1 MSLVGFAPEDDVH
14 LPTLSVDVIPT
25 VVEATDY
32 AGLAG
37 LGDEWAS
44 RRLRGRGR
52 SDVAAGPL
60 CLSRQIATA
69 VAWPMSDAAQ

>member
-1 MSLVGFAPEDDVH
+1 MH

-32 AGLAG
+32 AGLAD

-44 RRLRGRGR
+44 RRWRGAGEATLLPAR
-52 SDVAAGPL
+52 SV
-60 CLSRQIATA
+60 LSRQIASA
-69 VAWPMSDAAQ
+69 VAWPTSDAAQ